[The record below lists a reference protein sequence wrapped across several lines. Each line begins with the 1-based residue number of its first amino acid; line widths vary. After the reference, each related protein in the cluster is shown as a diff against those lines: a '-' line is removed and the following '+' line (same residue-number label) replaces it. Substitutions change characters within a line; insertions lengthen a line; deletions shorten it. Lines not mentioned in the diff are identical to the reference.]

1 MDILKGVTVTYVA
14 EKWSAKD
21 GFPILYLLVMFIMLL
36 GLCLYTWNARD
47 MMSYLSMTADFHV
60 HANAK
65 FEKIQK
71 DGLIITMSCST

>member
-47 MMSYLSMTADFHV
+47 MMSYLSMKATYNDHD
-60 HANAK
+60 NAK